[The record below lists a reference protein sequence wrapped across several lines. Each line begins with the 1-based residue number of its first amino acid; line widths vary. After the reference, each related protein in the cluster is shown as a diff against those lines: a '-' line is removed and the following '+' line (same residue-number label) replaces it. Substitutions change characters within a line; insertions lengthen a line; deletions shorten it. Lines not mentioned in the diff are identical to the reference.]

1 MRALS
6 SDCRR
11 PVHKSPREGGGV
23 RSAFPKH
30 TTPAKAGAQL
40 GDVANDAQFAVTA
53 TFPIGPRPP
62 PGWCIWIGK
71 D

>member
-1 MRALS
+1 MGCRWTA
-6 SDCRR
+6 SDRFTTL
-11 PVHKSPREGGGV
+11 REWRGV
-23 RSAFPKH
+23 GSAFPKH